1 MPTRSHST
9 ATAAAAASPTAG
21 AHQVR
26 QRARR
31 RRRDLL
37 RQPAL
42 DLDLHAAGRHR
53 IRSGGHGVA
62 QRGHQ
67 AAPERGAFAAAR
79 ATLDVRMEANA
90 LRRIQA
96 RVDRVDEARL
106 DVGAAQLG
114 HETPPDWISAAT
126 SGRCFSRRSMCRRAS
141 CTRTFTALVEALT
154 IAATSSI
161 E

>member
-1 MPTRSHST
+1 MPTRSQST

-21 AHQVR
+21 AHQDR
-26 QRARR
+26 QRGAGAGATCFASRRSTSICIRRVAIASGAR
-31 RRRDLL
+31 
-37 RQPAL
+37 
-42 DLDLHAAGRHR
+42 
-53 IRSGGHGVA
+53 GHGVA

-67 AAPERGAFAAAR
+67 AAPERGALAAAR
-79 ATLDVRMEANA
+79 AALDVGMEADA

-96 RVDRVDEARL
+96 RVDGVDEARL
-106 DVGAAQLG
+106 DVGAAQLR
-114 HETPPDWISAAT
+114 HATPPDRISAAT

-141 CTRTFTALVEALT
+141 CTRTFTALVDALT